1 MKSSPSH
8 SGLVFASACLSMLIF
23 GMGLITLG
31 SVSIGLQEK
40 FQLDKIAAGSLFSIL
55 PFGIV
60 TGSLLFGPA
69 CDRYGYKLFL
79 IISCILMFIGFQGIA
94 FAPSLFLLKCCVFLF
109 GMGGG
114 ALNGASNALVADI
127 STKNKAANL
136 SLLGVF
142 FALGALGMPFIL
154 GSLHS
159 KFDFQSILAVISFIP
174 ATAIFLF
181 LITRFPDAKHG
192 HGFPIGQGIKLL
204 KDPFLLTIAFFLF
217 CQSSFEGIINNWTTM
232 YLSQKINA
240 SEQNALF
247 GLSLFV
253 TGMAVVRLLIGSVF
267 RDLSQKSILAFSF
280 LLMFM
285 GAFVLWSA
293 SAYSFAVLGLIALGA
308 GLAAGFPIMLG
319 FIGHAYAS
327 ISATAFGVVL
337 TIALIGN
344 MLINYLM
351 GILAE
356 YYGIQYMTTLL
367 LILTA
372 IMAVLAFRILNTT
385 KN

>member
-1 MKSSPSH
+1 MKATATYSK
-8 SGLVFASACLSMLIF
+8 LIFASAYISMLIF

-31 SVSIGLQEK
+31 SVAIGLQEK
-40 FQLDKIAAGSLFSIL
+40 FQLDKMAAGSLFSIL

-60 TGSLLFGPA
+60 AGSLLFGPA

-94 FAPSLFLLKCCVFLF
+94 YASSIIILKCCVFLF

-114 ALNGASNALVADI
+114 ALNGASNALVSDI
-127 STKNKAANL
+127 SIKNKAANL

-154 GSLHS
+154 GTLHS
-159 KFDFQSILAVISFIP
+159 TFDFQSILFVISFIP
-174 ATAIFLF
+174 VAAIILF
-181 LITRFPDAKHG
+181 FITPFPEAKHG
-192 HGFPIGQGIKLL
+192 QSFPLAQGVKLL

-232 YLSQKINA
+232 YLYQKINA

-253 TGMAVVRLLIGSVF
+253 SGMAVVRLLVGSVLREF
-267 RDLSQKSILAFSF
+267 SQKKILLASF
-280 LLMFM
+280 LLLLI
-285 GAFVLWSA
+285 GGVVLALGNHYPVSII
-293 SAYSFAVLGLIALGA
+293 GLICLGA

-327 ISATAFGVVL
+327 ISATAIGLVL

-344 MLINYLM
+344 MLINFLM
-351 GILAE
+351 GMVAE
-356 YYGIQYMTTLL
+356 YYGIQYLTTLL
-367 LILTA
+367 LGLTV
-372 IMAVLAFRILNTT
+372 IMASLAYKILNTN

>member
-1 MKSSPSH
+1 MKSSYFK
-8 SGLVFASACLSMLIF
+8 LVFASACISMLIF

-31 SVSIGLQEK
+31 SVSIGLQAK

-79 IISCILMFIGFQGIA
+79 IISCILMFVGFQGIA
-94 FAPSLFLLKCCVFLF
+94 FASSILILKGCVFLF
-109 GMGGG
+109 GIGGG

-159 KFDFQSILAVISFIP
+159 RFDFQSILAATSFIP
-174 ATAIFLF
+174 AAAIILFLF
-181 LITRFPDAKHG
+181 TQFPEAKHG
-192 HGFPIGQGIKLL
+192 QGFPIIQGAKLL

-217 CQSSFEGIINNWTTM
+217 CQSSFEGIINNWTTT
-232 YLSQKINA
+232 YLSQQINA

-253 TGMAVVRLLIGSVF
+253 TGMAVVRLLIGSVL
-267 RDLSQKSILAFSF
+267 RELSQKAILSTSF
-280 LLMFM
+280 LLLLM
-285 GAFVLWSA
+285 GGLVLALGTS
-293 SAYSFAVLGLIALGA
+293 YSVSIIGLICLGA

-319 FIGHAYAS
+319 FIGHAYSS
-327 ISATAFGVVL
+327 ISATAFGIVL

-351 GILAE
+351 GIVAE
-356 YYGIQYMTTLL
+356 YYGIQYLTILLFALTL
-367 LILTA
+367 
-372 IMAVLAFRILNTT
+372 IMAVLANKILNSN